1 MKWFICNLIAIAN
14 HLYFQFRI
22 LALLMK
28 LLLRSLGFLAATLPC
43 FAATKVATLHPILA
57 DLAQQVGGA
66 NVEVVEILKPGADVH
81 HFEPAPKDLAEMRG
95 AKLLLASG
103 KGLESFLDKLRD
115 SLGAN
120 VKLVEVGA
128 KIPSIPFEEHH
139 HEGHAEAEHDHHH
152 GAEDPHWWHSAENMK
167 RAARIVADEL
177 SAVDPANAG
186 AYAAGAKSAAKRFGE
201 LKSWAQKE
209 IAKVGKKDRLLVT
222 AHGAFGYFCKEYG
235 FEPISL
241 LGIGRSDDASSKH
254 VAETIEEIR
263 EHGIKAIFPE
273 DQANP
278 KVLAE
283 IARSTGVKIG
293 EPLIADGT
301 AKVAHTFETMLAH
314 NVRAIVAALAPAPV
328 K

>member
-1 MKWFICNLIAIAN
+1 
-14 HLYFQFRI
+14 
-22 LALLMK
+22 
-28 LLLRSLGFLAATLPC
+28 
-43 FAATKVATLHPILA
+43 
-57 DLAQQVGGA
+57 
-66 NVEVVEILKPGADVH
+66 VH

-95 AKLLLASG
+95 VKLLLASG

-115 SLGAN
+115 SLGAG
-120 VKLVEVGA
+120 VKLVEVGE
-128 KIPSIPFEEHH
+128 KIPSIPFVEHEHH
-139 HEGHAEAEHDHHH
+139 HEGKEEEHKDHHH
-152 GAEDPHWWHSAENMK
+152 GSEDPHWWHSAENMK

-177 SAVDPANAG
+177 SAVDPTNAT
-186 AYAAGAKSAAKRFGE
+186 AYATGAKAASKRFGE

-209 IAKVGKKDRLLVT
+209 IAKIDRKDRLLVT
-222 AHGAFGYFCKEYG
+222 AHAAFGYFCKEFG
-235 FEPISL
+235 FEPLSVL
-241 LGIGRSDDASSKH
+241 SIGRSDDSSSKH
-254 VAETIEEIR
+254 IAETIEEIR

-314 NVRAIVAALAPAPV
+314 NVRSIVAALAPAAAPV

>member
-1 MKWFICNLIAIAN
+1 MKPF
-14 HLYFQFRI
+14 
-22 LALLMK
+22 LL
-28 LLLRSLGFLAATLPC
+28 SLGMLAAALPA

-115 SLGAN
+115 SLGAG

-128 KIPSIPFEEHH
+128 KIPSIPFVEHEHPHEGKVEEH
-139 HEGHAEAEHDHHH
+139 EDHYH
-152 GAEDPHWWHSAENMK
+152 GSEDPHWWHSAENMK

-177 SAVDPANAG
+177 SAVDPANAA
-186 AYAAGAKSAAKRFGE
+186 AYAAGAKAASKRFGE

-209 IAKVGKKDRLLVT
+209 IYKIDRKNRQLVT
-222 AHGAFGYFCKEYG
+222 AHAAFGYFCKEYG
-235 FEPISL
+235 FEPLSVL
-241 LGIGRSDDASSKH
+241 SIGRSDDSSSKH
-254 VAETIEEIR
+254 IAETIEEIR

-283 IARSTGVKIG
+283 IARSTGVRIG

-301 AKVAHTFETMLAH
+301 AKAAHTFETMLAH
-314 NVRAIVAALAPAPV
+314 NVRAIVAALAPAAPV

>member
-1 MKWFICNLIAIAN
+1 MKP
-14 HLYFQFRI
+14 I
-22 LALLMK
+22 LL
-28 LLLRSLGFLAATLPC
+28 SLGMLAAALPA

-57 DLAQQVGGA
+57 DLAQQVGGT

-115 SLGAN
+115 SLGAG

-128 KIPSIPFEEHH
+128 KIPSIPFVEHEHH
-139 HEGHAEAEHDHHH
+139 HEGKAEAHDDHHH
-152 GAEDPHWWHSAENMK
+152 GSEDPHWWHSAETMK

-177 SAVDPANAG
+177 SAVDPANAS
-186 AYAAGAKSAAKRFGE
+186 AYAAGAKAASKRFGE

-209 IAKVGKKDRLLVT
+209 IAKIDRKSRQLVT
-222 AHGAFGYFCKEYG
+222 AHAAFGYFCKEYG
-235 FEPISL
+235 FEPLSVL
-241 LGIGRSDDASSKH
+241 SIGRSDDSSSKH
-254 VAETIEEIR
+254 IAETIEEIR

-278 KVLAE
+278 KVLSE
-283 IARSTGVKIG
+283 IARSTGVRIG

-301 AKVAHTFETMLAH
+301 AKSAHTFETMLAH
-314 NVRAIVAALAPAPV
+314 NVRSIVAALAPAAA

>member
-1 MKWFICNLIAIAN
+1 MKPF
-14 HLYFQFRI
+14 
-22 LALLMK
+22 LL
-28 LLLRSLGFLAATLPC
+28 SLGMLAAALPA

-115 SLGAN
+115 SLGAG

-128 KIPSIPFEEHH
+128 KIPSIPFVEHEHPHEGKAEEH
-139 HEGHAEAEHDHHH
+139 EDHHH
-152 GAEDPHWWHSAENMK
+152 GSEDPHWWHSAENMK

-177 SAVDPANAG
+177 SAVDPANAV
-186 AYAAGAKSAAKRFGE
+186 AYAAGAKAASKRFGE

-209 IAKVGKKDRLLVT
+209 IAKIDRKSRQLVT
-222 AHGAFGYFCKEYG
+222 AHAAFGYFCKEYG
-235 FEPISL
+235 FEPLSVL
-241 LGIGRSDDASSKH
+241 SIGRSDDSSSKH
-254 VAETIEEIR
+254 IAETIEEIR

-283 IARSTGVKIG
+283 IARSTGVRIG

-301 AKVAHTFETMLAH
+301 AKNAHTFETMLAH
-314 NVRAIVAALAPAPV
+314 NVRAIVAALAPDAA

>member
-1 MKWFICNLIAIAN
+1 MK
-14 HLYFQFRI
+14 HLF
-22 LALLMK
+22 LT
-28 LLLRSLGFLAATLPC
+28 LGFLAAALPGL
-43 FAATKVATLHPILA
+43 AATKVATLHPILA
-57 DLAQQVGGA
+57 DLARQVGGG
-66 NVEVVEILKPGADVH
+66 NVEVVEILKPGADIH

-95 AKLLLASG
+95 TKLLLASG

-115 SLGAN
+115 SLGAD

-139 HEGHAEAEHDHHH
+139 HEHAEKDGDEHDHHHH

-167 RAARIVADEL
+167 RAARVVADEL
-177 SAVDPANAG
+177 SAIDPANAS
-186 AYAAGAKSAAKRFGE
+186 AYAAGAKAASKRFGE

-209 IAKVGKKDRLLVT
+209 IAKIGKKDRLLVT

-314 NVRAIVAALAPAPV
+314 NVRAIVAALAPAPA

>member
-1 MKWFICNLIAIAN
+1 MKQLFLT
-14 HLYFQFRI
+14 
-22 LALLMK
+22 
-28 LLLRSLGFLAATLPC
+28 LGFLAAALPGL
-43 FAATKVATLHPILA
+43 AATKVATLHPILA

-66 NVEVVEILKPGADVH
+66 NVEVVEILKPGADIH

-95 AKLLLASG
+95 TKLLLASG

-115 SLGAN
+115 SLGAD

-139 HEGHAEAEHDHHH
+139 HEHGEAEKGHEEHDHHH
-152 GAEDPHWWHSAENMK
+152 GSEDPHWWHSAENMK
-167 RAARIVADEL
+167 RAARVVADEL
-177 SAVDPANAG
+177 SAVDPANAS
-186 AYAAGAKSAAKRFGE
+186 AYAAGAKAASKRFGE

-314 NVRAIVAALAPAPV
+314 NVRSIVAALAPAAS

>member
-1 MKWFICNLIAIAN
+1 
-14 HLYFQFRI
+14 
-22 LALLMK
+22 MK
-28 LLLRSLGFLAATLPC
+28 LFLRSLGFLAASLPC
-43 FAATKVATLHPILA
+43 FGATKVATLHPILA
-57 DLAQQVGGA
+57 DLARQVGGA

-115 SLGAN
+115 SLGAG

-128 KIPSIPFEEHH
+128 KIPSIPFVEHEHH
-139 HEGHAEAEHDHHH
+139 HEGKEEEHEDHHH
-152 GAEDPHWWHSAENMK
+152 GSEDPHWWHSAENMK

-177 SAVDPANAG
+177 SVVDPANAA
-186 AYAAGAKSAAKRFGE
+186 AYAAGAKAASKRFGE

-209 IAKVGKKDRLLVT
+209 IAKIDRKSRQLVT
-222 AHGAFGYFCKEYG
+222 AHAAFGYFCKEYG
-235 FEPISL
+235 FEPLSVL
-241 LGIGRSDDASSKH
+241 SIGRSDDSSSKH
-254 VAETIEEIR
+254 IAETIEEIR

-314 NVRAIVAALAPAPV
+314 NVRSIVAALAPAPAA

>member
-1 MKWFICNLIAIAN
+1 MKPLFLT
-14 HLYFQFRI
+14 
-22 LALLMK
+22 
-28 LLLRSLGFLAATLPC
+28 LGFLAAALPSV
-43 FAATKVATLHPILA
+43 AATKVASLHPILA

-103 KGLESFLDKLRD
+103 KGMESFLDKLRD
-115 SLGAN
+115 SLGAG

-128 KIPSIPFEEHH
+128 KIPSIPFEEHVHH
-139 HEGHAEAEHDHHH
+139 HEGAKEEDHDDHHH
-152 GAEDPHWWHSAENMK
+152 GAEDPHWWHSADNMK
-167 RAARIVADEL
+167 RAARVVADEL
-177 SAVDPANAG
+177 SAIDPANAS
-186 AYAAGAKSAAKRFGE
+186 AYAAGAKAASKRFGE

-263 EHGIKAIFPE
+263 EHGIKAVFPE

-314 NVRAIVAALAPAPV
+314 NVRSIVAALAPAAA

>member
-1 MKWFICNLIAIAN
+1 
-14 HLYFQFRI
+14 
-22 LALLMK
+22 MK
-28 LLLRSLGFLAATLPC
+28 LFLLTLGLVAAALPA

-81 HFEPAPKDLAEMRG
+81 HFEPTPKDLAEMRG

-115 SLGAN
+115 SLGAG

-128 KIPSIPFEEHH
+128 KIPSIPFVQHEHH
-139 HEGHAEAEHDHHH
+139 HEGEEHADKDHEDHHH
-152 GAEDPHWWHSAENMK
+152 GSEDPHWWHSAENMK

-177 SAVDPANAG
+177 SAVDPANAA
-186 AYAAGAKSAAKRFGE
+186 AYAAGAKAATKRFGE

-209 IAKVGKKDRLLVT
+209 IAKIDRKNRQLVT
-222 AHGAFGYFCKEYG
+222 AHAAFGYFCKEFG
-235 FEPISL
+235 FEPISVL
-241 LGIGRSDDASSKH
+241 SIGRSDDSSSKH
-254 VAETIEEIR
+254 IAETIEEIR

-301 AKVAHTFETMLAH
+301 AKAAHTFETMLAH
-314 NVRAIVAALAPAPV
+314 NVRSIVAALAPDPA